1 MLLKI
6 TRVTSLYDKNSII
19 MVNFEVD
26 QSNCDIEP
34 IHIPGQI
41 QTHGFLI
48 VVDDQLIIRFI
59 SDNVGNFI
67 PDASSNL
74 LGKSLNY
81 FEHFFKNAHQPDF
94 ITQLI
99 NLGKANKCFDQTNP
113 FQITIEGVQLHLV
126 ISTSANYFILE
137 FEPAISTDNDIEI
150 QKMIGHT
157 LTQMLADK
165 KLNHLLDNTAK
176 QVKNIIHYDRIMI
189 YRFGEQGHGEVVA
202 ESKNDELESWL
213 GMHYPAS
220 DIPKQARE
228 LYKLNLTRL
237 IADVNITPSKI
248 LTSADNNQPL
258 DLTYSQLR
266 AVSPMHIIYLK
277 NMGVASSFSISL
289 MYKNELWGLIAC
301 HNYSPKFINYKS
313 RESCKLIGQIL
324 SSALEFRQDEEN
336 QLIYQQFKNN
346 FDHLSKS
353 LQKSISIENALT
365 GENITMLDIVNATG
379 AVLVYEKSIVKLGV
393 TPTDE
398 QLAGVLDWIK
408 KNITV
413 SLYYTANLSVNYP
426 DAGIYKDI
434 ASGMMIFVLS
444 KELEEYAIW
453 FKPEIIKTITWAGNP
468 EKRLETNADGSVFL
482 SPRNSFE
489 AWTLNVSGN
498 SNKWSAEEITSVLRL
513 KEEITYAINQ
523 KASAIRLLNERLKL
537 AYEELDTFSFTIS
550 HDLKNPITA
559 IKGYLQILS
568 MNENA
573 DIDQTNILSRIT
585 ERTNKMNYMIDEIL
599 DYSRIGRSE
608 VKYENIC
615 IKYLLDDII
624 KDLDQVYKMTN
635 VKITLGHTPDI
646 SGDRIMLLQVFSNL
660 ISNAVKY
667 SQLENS
673 AFVHIE
679 GIVSDSNICY
689 SIKDNGL
696 GIAIEDL
703 HKVFD
708 LFKRMNN
715 VKEMEGSGV
724 GLAIV
729 KRIVDKHK
737 GKVWVESELG
747 KGSTFFISFNK

>member
-1 MLLKI
+1 
-6 TRVTSLYDKNSII
+6 

-48 VVDDQLIIRFI
+48 VVDDLLIIRFL
-59 SDNVGNFI
+59 SDNAGNYI
-67 PDASSNL
+67 HQASGLL
-74 LGKSLNY
+74 LGKSLND
-81 FEHFFKNAHQPDF
+81 FEQFFKNAHQSDF

-99 NLGKANKCFDQTNP
+99 NLGKANKSFDQTNP
-113 FQITIEGVQLHLV
+113 FQISIEGVQFHLV
-126 ISTSANYFILE
+126 ISTSANYFMLE
-137 FEPAISTDNDIEI
+137 FEPAISTDNGTDI
-150 QKMIGHT
+150 QRMIGHT

-176 QVKNIIHYDRIMI
+176 QIKNIIHYDRIMI
-189 YRFGEQGHGEVVA
+189 YRFGELGHGEVVA

-228 LYKLNLTRL
+228 LYKRNLTRL
-237 IADVNITPSKI
+237 IADVGVTPSKI
-248 LTSADNNQPL
+248 LTAADNNQPL
-258 DLTYSQLR
+258 DLTNAQLR
-266 AVSPMHIIYLK
+266 AVSPMHILYLK

-301 HNYSPKFINYKS
+301 HNYSPKFIDYKS
-313 RESCKLIGQIL
+313 RESSKLIGQIL

-336 QLIYQQFKNN
+336 QLVHQQFKNN

-353 LQKSISIENALT
+353 LQQSVSIESALT
-365 GENITMLDIVNATG
+365 SESVTMLDIVNATG

-398 QLAGVLDWIK
+398 QLNALLNWVK
-408 KNITV
+408 TNITV
-413 SLYYTANLSVNYP
+413 SLYYTSNLFGKYP
-426 DAGIYKDI
+426 EAVTYKDI
-434 ASGMMIFVLS
+434 ASGMMVFVLS

-453 FKPEIIKTITWAGNP
+453 FKPEINKTITWAGNP
-468 EKRLETNADGSVFL
+468 EKKSEIIEDGSIHL

-489 AWTLNVSGN
+489 AWTQHVSGN
-498 SNKWSAEEITSVLRL
+498 SNSWSSEEITSVLRL

-523 KASAIRLLNERLKL
+523 KASAVRLLNERLKL

-568 MNENA
+568 MNE
-573 DIDQTNILSRIT
+573 DTDKDQQNILSRIT

-608 VKYENIC
+608 VTYENVS
-615 IKYLLDDII
+615 IKYLLDDVI
-624 KDLDQVYKMTN
+624 KDLDQVYKMGN
-635 VKITLGHTPDI
+635 IKITVGNTPDI

-667 SQLENS
+667 SQFENP
-673 AFVHIE
+673 ALIHIE
-679 GIVSDSNICY
+679 GTVNDSDICY

-703 HKVFD
+703 PKIFE

-715 VKEMEGSGV
+715 VKELEGSGV

-729 KRIVDKHK
+729 KRITEKHK

-747 KGSTFFISFNK
+747 KGSTFYLAFNK

>member
-1 MLLKI
+1 MLFECCKVI
-6 TRVTSLYDKNSII
+6 SLYDKKFII
-19 MVNFEVD
+19 MSNFKVD
-26 QSNCDIEP
+26 HSNCDIEP

-48 VVDDQLIIRFI
+48 VVDDQLIIRFF
-59 SDNVGNFI
+59 SNNVCEFL
-67 PDASSNL
+67 PEASSNL
-74 LGKSLNY
+74 LGTSLKS
-81 FEHFFKNAHQPDF
+81 FELFFKNAHQFDF

-99 NLGKANKCFDQTNP
+99 NLGKANKSFDQTNP
-113 FQITIEGVQLHLV
+113 FQITIEEAQFHLV
-126 ISTSANYFILE
+126 ISTAANYFLLE
-137 FEPAISTDNDIEI
+137 FEPAISTGNDIDI
-150 QKMIGHT
+150 QRMIGHT

-165 KLNHLLDNTAK
+165 RLNHLLNNTAK
-176 QVKNIIHYDRIMI
+176 QVKNIIHYDRIMV
-189 YRFGEQGHGEVVA
+189 YRFGEHGHGEVVA

-213 GMHYPAS
+213 GLHYPAS

-237 IADVNITPSKI
+237 IADVNVTPSKI
-248 LTSADNNQPL
+248 LTAADNNQSL
-258 DLTYSQLR
+258 DLTNAQLR
-266 AVSPMHIIYLK
+266 AVSPMHIVYLK
-277 NMGVASSFSISL
+277 NMGVASSFSISI

-301 HNYSPKFINYKS
+301 HNYSPKFIDYKS
-313 RESCKLIGQIL
+313 RESSKLLGQIL
-324 SSALEFRQDEEN
+324 SSALEFRQAEEN
-336 QLIYQQFKNN
+336 QLVHQHFKNN

-365 GENITMLDIVNATG
+365 SETITMLDVVNASG
-379 AVLVYEKSIVKLGV
+379 AILVFEKSIVKMGV
-393 TPTDE
+393 TPDNEQVTD
-398 QLAGVLDWIK
+398 LLYWIK
-408 KNITV
+408 NNITV
-413 SLYYTANLSVNYP
+413 SLYHTTNLSEVYP
-426 DAGIYKDI
+426 GANIYRDI

-468 EKRLETNADGSVFL
+468 EKRLETNKDGSVHL

-489 AWTLNVSGN
+489 AWTQNVSGN

-523 KASAIRLLNERLKL
+523 KASAIRVLNERLRL

-568 MNENA
+568 MYDNVGKDQS
-573 DIDQTNILSRIT
+573 DILLRIT

-608 VKYENIC
+608 IKYETIS
-615 IKYLLDDII
+615 IKYLLDDVI
-624 KDLDQVYKMTN
+624 KDLDQVYKMAN
-635 VKITLGHTPDI
+635 VKITVGNTPDLR
-646 SGDRIMLLQVFSNL
+646 GDRVMMLQVFCNI

-667 SQLENS
+667 AQFKNP
-673 AFVHIE
+673 AIIHIE
-679 GIVSDSNICY
+679 GIADDSNICY

-696 GIAIEDL
+696 GIAVDDL
-703 HKVFD
+703 SKIFE

-715 VKEMEGSGV
+715 VKELEGSGV

-729 KRIVDKHK
+729 KRIVEKHK

-747 KGSTFFISFNK
+747 KGSTFFVSFNK